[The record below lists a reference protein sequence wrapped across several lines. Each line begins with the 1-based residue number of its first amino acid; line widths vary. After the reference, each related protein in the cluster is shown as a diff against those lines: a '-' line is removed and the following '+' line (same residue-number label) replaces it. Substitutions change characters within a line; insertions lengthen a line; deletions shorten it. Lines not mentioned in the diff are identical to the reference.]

1 MTQSLCDLSQ
11 YPLKPYEKKLCS
23 RACSEFSRISTY
35 LKGKPY

>member
-11 YPLKPYEKKLCS
+11 YLQKPYEKKLCS
-23 RACSEFSRISTY
+23 RIHSEFSRISTY